1 MRQIIFEEDYLLVKR
16 NKNIIIRFYFYS
28 RSCNFMTR
36 HCATYTDDLLV
47 MARLIDLPM
56 TRLIASDQFYMT
68 LL

>member
-1 MRQIIFEEDYLLVKR
+1 
-16 NKNIIIRFYFYS
+16 
-28 RSCNFMTR
+28 MTR